1 MNRRDFN
8 VLLLGGSIA
17 SALGTTEELKA
28 ATRVANASPSNLQS
42 SAQNAPKSSGSNT
55 DYYRHVIFDNSLTP
69 DRYFYSQ
76 CSVSA
81 PSVLFM
87 DHGKLPVE
95 TTTFRTPPNA
105 LRLHWK
111 SVPQGGWQATVLVE
125 RWRNRNP
132 IFTGDSLFFWCY
144 SETGIA
150 AADLPCIQ
158 LNDIERGF
166 SAVES
171 LEHHAGNIPPR
182 QWVQIRIPLGDFSSV
197 SQFPFVPHK
206 LKSITFVQ
214 GKADNIEHTL
224 IIDEIRIGTRS
235 VEVENPPKAPTGL
248 QARGYD
254 RHIDLT
260 WTPSDSRDVERYII
274 YRSFDGHHY
283 QPIGTQTPQFSRYAD
298 FLGKSG
304 QKAFYK
310 VTASNRNYKESGFS
324 QSASSATEEFSDE
337 QLLTMMQE
345 ANFRYYWEGA
355 HPIAGTTRENI
366 PGDPNLV
373 ATGASGFG
381 IMALITGVHRGF
393 ITREQGLKRLLK
405 ITNFLS
411 NADRFHGAWAHFMDG
426 RTGKAL
432 PIFGKYDNGA
442 DIVETSF
449 MMQGLLA
456 ARQYFKGESA
466 DEQRL
471 YNRITH
477 LWKTVE
483 WDWYRRSPKNDFLI
497 WHWSPDYSWHIDMSI
512 IGFNETMIVYLLAI
526 ASPTH
531 GVPPSM
537 YYSGWASR
545 SQKAARYRQAWG
557 HTTQGEYYANENS
570 YYGIK
575 LDVGVGP
582 GGPLFFTHYSY
593 MGFDPRGMRDRY
605 TDYFEN
611 NRAMA
616 RINHSYCIANPGNH
630 PGYGARCWGLT
641 ASDGPSGYMAH
652 EPDTRMDDGTMT
664 PTGALSSFPYT
675 PRASMEALKYFYREL
690 GDRLWGIF
698 GLRDAF
704 NLQQNWFARIYM
716 GLNQAPV
723 TVMIENY
730 RSGLIWKHFMA
741 NPEIHPAL
749 HRIGFRADASA
760 SKVSSD

>member
-17 SALGTTEELKA
+17 SALGTAEDVRA
-28 ATRVANASPSNLQS
+28 ATGTGNSSLSDSPNVTQHKAKTDNA
-42 SAQNAPKSSGSNT
+42 
-55 DYYRHVIFDNSLTP
+55 DYYRHVIFDNSLTT
-69 DRYFYSQ
+69 DSYFYSQ
-76 CSVSA
+76 CFVSA
-81 PSVLFM
+81 PSILHT
-87 DHGKLPVE
+87 DQGKLPVE
-95 TTTFRTPPNA
+95 TATFLTPPNA

-111 SVPQGGWQATVLVE
+111 SAAQGGWQATVLVE

-132 IFTGDSLFFWCY
+132 ILMGDVLSFWCY
-144 SETGIA
+144 SEDGIA
-150 AADLPCIQ
+150 SSDLPCIQ
-158 LNDIERGF
+158 LNDLEGGF
-166 SAVES
+166 SAAES
-171 LEHHAGNIPPR
+171 LEHHSDNIPPR
-182 QWVQIRIPLGDFSSV
+182 QWVRIKIPLSHFPSV

-206 LKSITFVQ
+206 LKSITFIQ
-214 GKADNIEHTL
+214 GRADNVEHTL
-224 IIDEIRIGTRS
+224 ILDEIRIGTRS
-235 VEVENPPKAPTGL
+235 VEVASSPAPPTEL
-248 QARGYD
+248 QAKGYD
-254 RHIDLT
+254 RHIDIT
-260 WTPSDSRDVERYII
+260 WKPSDSQDVERYVI
-274 YRSFDGHHY
+274 YRSFDGRQYH
-283 QPIGTQTPQFSRYAD
+283 PVGIQTPHFSRYAD
-298 FLGKSG
+298 FLGKSD

-310 VTASNRNYKESGFS
+310 VIAHGPNYKKSPFS
-324 QSASSATEEFSDE
+324 PAASATTRELNDE

-381 IMALITGVHRGF
+381 IMALIAGVHRGF
-393 ITREQGLKRLLK
+393 ITREQGLNRLLK
-405 ITNFLS
+405 ITGFLS

-456 ARQYFKGESA
+456 ARQFFKGENA

-471 YNRITH
+471 YNRITR

-483 WDWYRRSPKNDFLI
+483 WDWYRRSPNSDFLI
-497 WHWSPDYSWHIDMSI
+497 WHWSPDYSWHINAKI

-531 GVPPSM
+531 PVPPSM
-537 YYSGWASR
+537 YYTGWASR
-545 SQKAARYRQAWG
+545 SQEAAKYRQAWG
-557 HTTQGEYYANENS
+557 HTTQGEYYANQND

-575 LDVGVGP
+575 LNVGVGP

-616 RINHSYCIANPGNH
+616 RINHAYCIANPGHH

-652 EPDTRMDDGTMT
+652 EPDTRMDDGTIT

-675 PRASMEALKYFYREL
+675 PDASMAALKYFYRER

-704 NLQQNWFARIYM
+704 NLEKNWFARIYM

-730 RSGLIWKHFMA
+730 RSGVIWKHFMA
-741 NPEIHPAL
+741 NPEIRPAL
-749 HRIGFRADASA
+749 HRIGFR
-760 SKVSSD
+760 SDTAK